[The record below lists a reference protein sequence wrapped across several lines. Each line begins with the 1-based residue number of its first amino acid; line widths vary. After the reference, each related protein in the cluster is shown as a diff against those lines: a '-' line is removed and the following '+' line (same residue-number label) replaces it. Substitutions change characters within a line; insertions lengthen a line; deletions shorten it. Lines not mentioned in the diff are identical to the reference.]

1 MGYNKEK
8 IKVENKMKRIKTVA
22 LWIVVFIVVGLSVF
36 AQFYPAQEWKY
47 YVDLPKL
54 ESREKGTLRLHFL
67 DVGKG
72 DCSLIEFPDGKTML
86 VDGGDGS
93 ERTATTI
100 LRYLNALKIKKIDYL
115 LLTHADSD
123 HCGSLDTLVKQKEIG
138 LAYIPK
144 VQEDVNTQYA
154 EFYAAM
160 VEKGYPMKYTEKSA
174 KIPVLD
180 ERYPFTFAFLYPYT
194 SDIENTDKLKES
206 DNEFSAVFWLDYF
219 GSSALF
225 MGDAPFSTENK
236 ILEAEL
242 LGLNTHVELSDTE
255 ILKVAHHGSR
265 DSTSEALLEY
275 LNAETAMISC
285 GKDNLY
291 GHPSDEVCMRLLD
304 FGVKDYRTYRD
315 GHIIVTMR
323 MDGTY
328 SVSTLAP

>member
-8 IKVENKMKRIKTVA
+8 IKVDNKMKRIKTIA
-22 LWIVVFIVVGLSVF
+22 LWIVVSVVVGLSVF
-36 AQFYPAQEWKY
+36 AQFCPADKWKY
-47 YVDLPKL
+47 YVGLPKV
-54 ESREKGTLRLHFL
+54 ERKEEGTLRLHFL
-67 DVGKG
+67 DVGQG

-86 VDGGDGS
+86 VDGGDGA

-123 HCGSLDTLVKQKEIG
+123 HCGGLDTIVEEKEIG

-160 VEKGYPMKYTEKSA
+160 VEKGYPMQYTEKSA

-225 MGDAPFSTENK
+225 TGDAPFSTENR
-236 ILEAEL
+236 ILEAEA
-242 LGLNTHVELSDTE
+242 LGVNTHIELSDTE
-255 ILKVAHHGSR
+255 ILKVAHHGSSG
-265 DSTSEALLEY
+265 STSEAFLKY

-285 GKDNLY
+285 AKENLY
-291 GHPSDEVCMRLLD
+291 GHPSDEVCMRLQE

-323 MDGTY
+323 TDGTY
-328 SVSTLAP
+328 GVETI